1 MRLTRAQ
8 LARIK
13 ALENAQG
20 QITPR
25 AVVAEA
31 KQSKSPLHALF
42 DWNTKNA
49 AEKWWLQR
57 AREVIGAVTVQV
69 THNQTTINAP
79 CYVFD
84 TTMPGQGYRNVVA
97 LQSDPA
103 SARESLVYT
112 LETAA
117 GHIRRAYDLAGPLK
131 MQREID
137 ALLKAVVGVVRVVQK
152 AA

>member
-1 MRLTRAQ
+1 MKLTQAQ

-13 ALENAQG
+13 ALENPRG

-31 KQSKSPLHALF
+31 KQPKSPLHPLF
-42 DWNTKNA
+42 NWNVKDA
-49 AEKWWLQR
+49 AERWWLQR
-57 AREVIGAVTVQV
+57 AREIIGAVTIQV
-69 THNQTTINAP
+69 TQNHATIKAP

-84 TTMPGQGYRNVVA
+84 TTMSGQGYRNVVA

-117 GHIRRAYDLAGPLK
+117 GHLRRAYDLAAPLK

-137 ALLKAVVGVVRVVQK
+137 QLLKAIVGVVRVVQK